1 MKLQLGLVYLTGSA
15 KKDQRD
21 GQPKTITLGFWNADS
36 PGESYRYIRFS
47 FHEEDSIE
55 MMQSEVALQ
64 LENMKQGKFEGGE
77 EEIKVKVEA

>member
-1 MKLQLGLVYLTGSA
+1 
-15 KKDQRD
+15 
-21 GQPKTITLGFWNADS
+21 
-36 PGESYRYIRFS
+36 
-47 FHEEDSIE
+47 